1 MEFVG
6 AVSGATL
13 GYISGGTRGAIKGW
27 KVGRRLSQT
36 EENMVMA
43 KRQRTSGG
51 YKQTYTGNTKYR
63 TSGRSSN
70 YVTKRGRRR
79 GTSFNKMLMLNTP
92 AKHETYSPTQALL
105 HNNIYGTNITE
116 QIVQGFGN
124 EGRDGDSIY
133 LEAVKFRGILTSS
146 TTAGAYSYR
155 ILIGF
160 TGEEITTGGAFNLT
174 ISTGHVFLPNGASQ
188 LTSIVNPKA
197 FTVLYDQVFDINSQ
211 IAATADVNSFAAT
224 VPIKQKFMYQSSA
237 SIYGKT
243 KNLFMLVIGNVF
255 GGISGTTA
263 TGEIVVCIDTI
274 FK

>member
-1 MEFVG
+1 M
-6 AVSGATL
+6 A
-13 GYISGGTRGAIKGW
+13 GTRSN
-27 KVGRRLSQT
+27 R
-36 EENMVMA
+36 
-43 KRQRTSGG
+43 
-51 YKQTYTGNTKYR
+51 KYR
-63 TSGRSSN
+63 TSGRNNSF
-70 YVTKRGRRR
+70 VTKRGRQT
-79 GTSFNKMLMLNTP
+79 GPSFNKMLMLNTP

-116 QIVQGFGN
+116 QITQGFGN

-155 ILIGF
+155 IIIGF

-174 ISTGHVFLPNGASQ
+174 ISSGQVFLPNGASQ
-188 LTSIVNPKA
+188 LTSIINPKA
-197 FTVLYDQVFDINSQ
+197 FTVLYDQVFDVNSQ
-211 IAATADVNSFAAT
+211 IAATADVNSFAGT

-255 GGISGTTA
+255 GGVSGVTA